1 MTPSD
6 AGAQAA
12 AAGLV
17 EHTFRREYGRLVA
30 RLAREFGFHRTEAAE
45 DAAQDALMSA
55 LRAWARDGA
64 PEQPAAWLYRVAR
77 NKLLDDLRRREHRN
91 VSLDDDGGPVGGDE
105 GGSGHAHAPL
115 ADTLADPAS
124 GTPDV
129 HFDREIVDDELR
141 MLFVCAD
148 ESIPLESQTVLAL
161 KILCGFSTREIALRL
176 LTSED
181 NVHKRLA
188 RGRERLRALG
198 PDLDDTPA
206 LPALEA
212 RRESVLRV
220 VYLLFNE
227 GYSSTHADAL
237 IRRELC
243 DEAMRLGHLLA
254 EHPVCGSAE
263 VDALLA
269 LMYFH
274 TARFDARLDGHGGLL
289 LLEDQDRS
297 KWDAAL
303 IRHGLAWLR
312 RSSRG
317 ERWSRY
323 HAEAAVAVEHCLAPS
338 FEQTDW
344 RAIVDA
350 YQTLE
355 RFEPSPLH
363 ALNRAIALAQW
374 KGPQAGLDVLR
385 AIKPPAW
392 LAGYYLWDA
401 TLGELERRA
410 GNIEQAR
417 RHLERALQAAP
428 HPAERDLLARR
439 LAACGPRHD
448 S

>member
-1 MTPSD
+1 MTSSD
-6 AGAQAA
+6 AGSPT

-17 EHTFRREYGRLVA
+17 EHTFRREYGRLVS

-55 LRAWARDGA
+55 LRAWAQGGA
-64 PEQPAAWLYRVAR
+64 PDQPAAWLYRVAR
-77 NKLLDDLRRREHRN
+77 NRLLDDLRRREHRN
-91 VSLDDDGGPVGGDE
+91 VSLDDDGGPDADGD
-105 GGSGHAHAPL
+105 AHPSL
-115 ADTLADPAS
+115 VDTLPDPTS
-124 GTPDV
+124 GTPNV
-129 HFDREIVDDELR
+129 HFDHEIADDELR

-148 ESIPLESQTVLAL
+148 ESIPLDSQTVLAL

-176 LTSED
+176 LTTED

-198 PDLDDTPA
+198 PDLGDTPA
-206 LPALEA
+206 LAALEA
-212 RRESVLRV
+212 RRESVLRI

-227 GYSSTHADAL
+227 GYSSTQAEQL

-243 DEAMRLGHLLA
+243 DEAMRLAHLLA

-274 TARFDARLDGHGGLL
+274 TARFDARLDGQGGLL
-289 LLEDQDRS
+289 LLEEQDRS
-297 KWDAAL
+297 KWDATL
-303 IRHGLAWLR
+303 IRHGLAWLH
-312 RSSRG
+312 RSGRG
-317 ERWSRY
+317 EHFSRC

-338 FEQTDW
+338 FEQTNW
-344 RAIVDA
+344 HAIVDA
-350 YQTLE
+350 YETLE

-374 KGPQAGLDVLR
+374 KGPQAGLEVLR
-385 AIKPPAW
+385 AITPPTW

-401 TLGELERRA
+401 TMGELERRA
-410 GNIEQAR
+410 GNVDRAR

-428 HPAERDLLARR
+428 HPAECDLIRRR
-439 LAACGPRHD
+439 LAACEPTRGSNAER
-448 S
+448 